1 MKLDDINSV
10 YFIGIGGIGMSALAR
25 YFKKLDKRVEGYD
38 KTPSRIT
45 QELIEE
51 GIAVHFDESMKAI
64 PEMLFLEKQSKVL
77 VVYTPAVPT
86 AHPQLRYLTAAGF
99 HIMKRSAALGII
111 TREHK
116 TIAVAGTHGKTST
129 SSLIAH
135 ILQDS
140 GMGCNAFLGGIV
152 AGYNTNLLFSSEDAW
167 TVLEADEYDR
177 SFLSLNPTMAIITS
191 IDPDHLDIYKDQQ
204 HFFDGF
210 QDFAN
215 KVSPK
220 GLLFL
225 NESIEGITSSATV
238 LKYGKQEGND
248 AVFTEAQ
255 KRDGQWTFD
264 IRTPKATIE
273 NIEFSMPGEHN
284 QANAC
289 AAVLACLEVGVEA
302 EAIKKALASF
312 QGIYRRFEYHKND
325 ENGVYIDDYAH
336 HPSELR
342 AAISAA
348 RERHPGKKIC
358 GIFQAHLYSRTR
370 DFGDE
375 FARSLEL
382 LDEVVLLD
390 IYPAREMPI
399 EGIDSQWLLDK
410 ISGIPKKCVSK
421 VRLLPELEE
430 LHFDV
435 LMTLGA
441 GDIDRLVPEI
451 STWMNTRTSKL

>member
-1 MKLDDINSV
+1 MKLEDIQSV

-25 YFKKLDKRVEGYD
+25 YFQQLNKHVEGYD

-45 QELIEE
+45 KELIEE
-51 GIAVHFDESMKAI
+51 GIPVHFDDSMKAI
-64 PEMLFLEKQSKVL
+64 PEMLFLEKQSSVL
-77 VVYTPAVPT
+77 VVYTPAVPS
-86 AHPQLRYLTAAGF
+86 AHPQLRYLDAAGF
-99 HIMKRSAALGII
+99 QVIKRSAALGII
-111 TREHK
+111 TKEHK

-152 AGYNTNLLFSSEDAW
+152 SGYNTNLLFSGEDAW

-204 HFFDGF
+204 HFFDSF
-210 QDFAN
+210 QAFAN
-215 KVSPK
+215 KVSSH
-220 GLLFL
+220 GQLYL
-225 NESIEGITSSATV
+225 NESIEGISAEARI
-238 LKYGKQEGND
+238 LSYGKGEGND
-248 AVFTEAQ
+248 GVFTPAAL
-255 KRDGQWTFD
+255 RNGQWYFD
-264 IRTPKATIE
+264 IHTPTTTIK
-273 NIEFSMPGEHN
+273 NIEFKMPGEHN

-289 AAVLACLEVGVEA
+289 AAVLACLEVGVSP
-302 EAIKKALASF
+302 EAIKNALASF

-336 HPSELR
+336 HPRELQ
-342 AAISAA
+342 AAIQAA

-358 GIFQAHLYSRTR
+358 GVFQAHLYSRTK

-421 VRLLPELEE
+421 VRLLPELQEI
-430 LHFDV
+430 HFDV

-451 STWMNTRTSKL
+451 STWMNTRTSQL